1 MTRRLLGKPAS
12 WFVRCAVL
20 CAWVGVALT
29 ACTRQASP
37 NMPPE
42 RPAMQLAEPAAPQW
56 QTASPSD
63 VGIDE
68 TLLRRAV
75 DELPDPAEHR
85 LRSML
90 VVRHRK
96 LVFERYWNGT
106 DRNTAQ
112 DLMSATKSIT
122 ALLLGIAIDRG
133 LIGSLFEPV
142 MKSLAAAYPDTGAD
156 KQPITLEHL
165 LLMRSGL
172 DCDDRKPE
180 TPGHDARMVAS
191 QDWVR
196 FFIELPVS
204 HPAGSVT
211 AYCSAGVVALGRVI
225 ELAAGEA
232 IPVFAQHHLFGPL
245 GIEQA
250 SWGRFDNGRGTDTG
264 AHLML
269 TPREMALIGQL
280 VLQQGQWQGRQLV
293 SRDWVASITREHTR
307 INRDKPYGYLWW
319 LQQVPYR
326 GGMVQA
332 VFASGGGGQMIFVV
346 PALDLV
352 TVFTGANFNSPKVRR
367 THELLQRVVAAVNG
381 AVP

>member
-1 MTRRLLGKPAS
+1 MTGPAGAKPA
-12 WFVRCAVL
+12 FGLARRAVL
-20 CAWVGVALT
+20 CAWIGVALAGCSRT
-29 ACTRQASP
+29 QPP

-42 RPAMQLAEPAAPQW
+42 RPPMQLAEPVAQQW
-56 QTASPSD
+56 QTAEPSD

-68 TLLRRAV
+68 ALLRRAV

-90 VVRHRK
+90 VVRRGK
-96 LVFERYWNGT
+96 LVFERYWNGA

-112 DLMSATKSIT
+112 DQMSATKSIT

-133 LIGSLFEPV
+133 LIGSLAEPV
-142 MKSLAAAYPDTGAD
+142 MKTLAAAYPDLGAD
-156 KQPITLEHL
+156 KQQITLEHL

-180 TPGHDARMVAS
+180 TPGNDARMILS

-196 FFIELPVS
+196 FFLELPVK
-204 HPAGSVT
+204 HAAGSVT

-225 ELAAGEA
+225 ELAAGEP
-232 IPVFAQHHLFGPL
+232 IPVFAQRQLFGPL
-245 GIEQA
+245 GIERA
-250 SWGRFDNGRGTDTG
+250 SWGGFDHGRGTDTG
-264 AHLML
+264 AHLAL
-269 TPREMALIGQL
+269 RPREMALIGQL

-293 SRDWVASITREHTR
+293 SRDWVASATREHTR

-319 LQQVPYR
+319 LDQVPYR
-326 GGMVQA
+326 GGTVQA

-352 TVFTGANFNSPKVRR
+352 MVFTGANFNSPKVRR
-367 THELLQRVVAAVNG
+367 THELLQSVVAAANG
-381 AVP
+381 